1 MHALLVRLFA
11 LGLLVLSGCAGQSQQ
26 VPGEESWQARE
37 AQLARLD
44 HWTASGKIALRT
56 AEQAESA
63 SLLWQQMGEATHLRL
78 SGPLGVSATTVDSDG
93 HQLEVRQGDDYSRWN
108 LDDPNLAQPGGWDL
122 PLRSMHYWLKGIP
135 DPDLAVESLQLD
147 EPGQL
152 PQLLQQQG
160 WTVEYQQFSR
170 FDDYRLPTKLRVF
183 RGETQARILLRNWA
197 DLTGS

>member
-1 MHALLVRLFA
+1 MHTLFVRFFA
-11 LGLLVLSGCAGQSQQ
+11 LSLLVLAGCAGQPQQ
-26 VPGEESWQARE
+26 GPGEESWQARE
-37 AQLARLD
+37 DQLTRLD

-108 LDDPNLAQPGGWDL
+108 LDDPNSAQPGGWDL

-147 EPGQL
+147 ELSQL
-152 PQLLQQQG
+152 PQQLQQQG
-160 WTVEYQQFSR
+160 WTVEYQQFSS
-170 FDDYRLPTKLRVF
+170 FGNYHLPTKLRVF
-183 RGETQARILLRNWA
+183 RGETQARILLRNWT
-197 DLTGS
+197 DLASS